1 MATIEFRIAT
11 AEEKR
16 AIMKRIDNVFGEEA
30 ALKTIG
36 SMEVVIAN
44 GKRVELFLVPQ
55 KVLSI
60 FKKTQGRHNPYCL
73 GVYVGDLVN
82 NMFLPSI
89 EGVTLV
95 SPHSNRKIR
104 VSMKGEQTILY
115 GRDIKRSFVKEA
127 PYDVHKG
134 ERVVITNVLDET
146 IALGKMSI
154 NGSEL
159 DGVDKETLV
168 AENIVDRGW
177 YLREGK

>member
-16 AIMKRIDNVFGEEA
+16 TIMKRIDDLFGKDVA
-30 ALKTIG
+30 SKTIG
-36 SMEVVIAN
+36 SMEVIMAN

-60 FKKTQGRHNPYCL
+60 FKKTEGKHNPYCL

-82 NMFLPSI
+82 NEFLPSI
-89 EGVTLV
+89 EGATLI
-95 SPHSNRKIR
+95 SPHTNRKMR

-115 GRDIKRSFVKEA
+115 GRDVKRSFVKEA
-127 PYDVHKG
+127 PYDAHKG

-154 NGSEL
+154 DRSKFNGVS
-159 DGVDKETLV
+159 KQTLV
-168 AENIVDRGW
+168 AENIIDRGW